1 MMNLLVKVIHVLE
14 FSNLRYI
21 YCKRKKNNFVNV
33 DTKFVIVGTIIWNQ
47 FNSQRTWKERN
58 VIKEAISI

>member
-1 MMNLLVKVIHVLE
+1 MNLLVKVIHVLE

-33 DTKFVIVGTIIWNQ
+33 DTKFVIVGTII
-47 FNSQRTWKERN
+47 
-58 VIKEAISI
+58 